1 MKTQVIVTD
10 PDHPGPAEIA
20 RGVEVLAGGGLT
32 AFAAETVYGLGAQAF
47 DLAAVAAIFAAK
59 GRPAVNPLIVHV
71 GDIGQARICASEW
84 PDEADRLARAL
95 WPGPLTLV
103 LPRSSMIPDLI
114 TAGGSTVG
122 LRVPASPVA
131 LALIRGLGS
140 PIAAPSANRSNHLS
154 PTRAEHVVADLDG
167 QIDLVIDS
175 GPTAIGLESTVLDLT
190 TTPYRILRP
199 GPILIQ
205 DLETILGPGNVVQDA
220 LAGSTGILKS
230 PGSLAVHYAPRS
242 PAFRAST
249 RAEVDRAIGLE
260 GVVVVAIGGHA
271 GLDLSRSPRHIL
283 ESPDEAARGLYDLMR
298 RCDLMEPRA
307 IVVLMPPDEP
317 RWRAVRDRLARAT
330 CPLAEWPGS
339 GD

>member
-1 MKTQVIVTD
+1 MSGQLLAAGEPASLHRAAAALADGAVVAVPTD
-10 PDHPGPAEIA
+10 
-20 RGVEVLAGGGLT
+20 
-32 AFAAETVYGLGAQAF
+32 TVYGLAVDPSQPE
-47 DLAAVAAIFAAK
+47 AVARLFALK
-59 GRPAVNPLIVHV
+59 GRPDDVPLPVLV
-71 GDIGQARICASEW
+71 AGPEQVALVAGTLGPAAAELAARF
-84 PDEADRLARAL
+84 

-103 LPRSSMIPDLI
+103 VPRSSLIPDLV

-167 QIDLVIDS
+167 LIDLVIDS

-199 GPILIQ
+199 GPIMVQ
-205 DLETILGPGNVVQDA
+205 DLETILGPGEVIQEA
-220 LAGSTGILKS
+220 LAGTAGILKS
-230 PGSLAVHYAPRS
+230 PGSLAVHYAPRA

-249 RAEVDRAIGLE
+249 RAEVVRSLGLE

-271 GLDLSRSPRHIL
+271 GVDQSRSPRYIL
-283 ESPDEAARGLYDLMR
+283 ESPDVASRGLYDLMR
-298 RCDLMEPRA
+298 RCDLMKPRA

-317 RWRAVRDRLARAT
+317 RWSAVRDRLARAT
-330 CPLAEWPGS
+330 RPLAEWPGV